1 MRARCWSKPLPH
13 IHGNEALKGQDIQI
27 APHYSILTILAHK
40 KIVDRELTKS
50 WFLESINFNLKKVAC
65 LTWEPFE
72 MNHQYAKT
80 WGKLFQARED
90 KCVSEW
96 KKRERSI

>member
-1 MRARCWSKPLPH
+1 MS
-13 IHGNEALKGQDIQI
+13 E
-27 APHYSILTILAHK
+27 
-40 KIVDRELTKS
+40 KIF
-50 WFLESINFNLKKVAC
+50 WFLESISIWKIVAC

-80 WGKLFQARED
+80 WGKLFLPRKGRQD

-96 KKRERSI
+96 KKRGQFRTIYREKGFKCTSGNQMVSSQYSDGKFM